1 MNAEAAWEDG
11 ATGNGVTVA
20 VVDSG
25 ISSTQADLQ
34 GRISAASIDVVAG
47 RNTPY
52 VADDSHGTLVSGVIA
67 SNFNGLGTI
76 GVAYQ
81 STILSIRADVSDCDD
96 ENTEVC
102 FSSSDLVRAL
112 DYAVDNGVKIIN
124 MSLGGEGRLGAAFEA
139 ALLRAVSAGAVIVAS
154 SGNDGESNP
163 GWPARYAV
171 DPRFAGSVI
180 AVGSHN
186 VQDVMSD
193 FSNRAGV
200 TQTAYISAP
209 GEDVLTGCNG
219 TICYRVN
226 GTSFSA
232 PHVAGALAL
241 LLDAFPNLSA
251 RQALAILIDTARDAG
266 DAGPDIVYGRGLLD
280 LQRAFAPVG
289 ASMTRL
295 SDGTSI
301 IAEQEPGS
309 FIGGAFG
316 DAFARQDALKTVL
329 FDAYERMFAVNLGS
343 AYPTAPERS
352 YQAAPFEP
360 SRTATQSMTIPGG
373 GRLNLIASLPQ
384 ATPEPIAPRYDLTR
398 QPWLGDEPRQEA
410 MVAFEMG
417 RLGFSAWQ
425 GRGGAASPF
434 ESGAGDDFAALA
446 QADHAVRGVV
456 RLGSLAFSAENGG
469 GDRRM
474 PLRQV
479 EEDASTY
486 TRASLAW
493 RGHEGGLAFSVGQL
507 DERLGPLGAFMPSSS
522 DFAMPAQTTF
532 YALGGDWR
540 LSRWARLI
548 GEGGLARTDMDGRF
562 LTMDRAAISSNWRI
576 GILGDCR
583 ALCDQL
589 SFTVSQPLRVERG
602 VFSAYLADVPV
613 DYFDPLTFSRRTF
626 SATPSGRQIDFTL
639 GARRRLAD
647 GSTLTVTG
655 VASREPRHVANA
667 APAVALIGA
676 WRRTF

>member
-139 ALLRAVSAGAVIVAS
+139 ALLRAVNAGAVIVAS

-329 FDAYERMFAVNLGS
+329 FDAYKRMFAVNLGS

-548 GEGGLARTDMDGRF
+548 GEGGLASTDMDGRF

-655 VASREPRHVANA
+655 VASRESRHVANA

>member
-139 ALLRAVSAGAVIVAS
+139 ALLRAVNAGAVIVAS

-163 GWPARYAV
+163 GWPARYAI

-548 GEGGLARTDMDGRF
+548 GEGGLASTDMDGRF

-639 GARRRLAD
+639 GAQRRLAD